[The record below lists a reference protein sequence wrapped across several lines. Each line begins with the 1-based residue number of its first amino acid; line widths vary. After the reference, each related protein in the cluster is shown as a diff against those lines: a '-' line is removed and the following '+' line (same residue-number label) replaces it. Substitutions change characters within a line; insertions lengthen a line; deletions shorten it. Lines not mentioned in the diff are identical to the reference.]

1 MLKNNNEGVINLKT
15 YSYPQHV
22 KEDIEDYINDEL
34 DTGTFGLLVQGDED
48 TIEDIRDT
56 LFNEDSV
63 TGNMSGSYTMNTLK
77 AEENLVGNW
86 DLLEEAMSEFDL
98 HVNPIEKGGEWCD
111 SLIRCYL
118 LDWCFTEAIKE
129 ITKQETKN

>member
-1 MLKNNNEGVINLKT
+1 MKT

-22 KEDIEDYINDEL
+22 KEDIKEYINDEL

-63 TGNMSGSYTMNTLK
+63 TGNMSGSYTMSTRK

-86 DLLEEAMSEFDL
+86 DLLEEAINEFDL
-98 HVNPIEKGGEWCD
+98 HVNPIKKGAEWCD

-118 LDWCFTEAIKE
+118 LDWCFSEALKE

>member
-1 MLKNNNEGVINLKT
+1 MKT

-22 KEDIEDYINDEL
+22 KEDIKEYINDEL
-34 DTGTFGLLVQGDED
+34 DTGTFGLLVQGDEE
-48 TIEDIRDT
+48 TIEDIRDD
-56 LFNEDSV
+56 LFNENSV
-63 TGNMSGSYTMNTLK
+63 TGNASGSYTMNTLM

-86 DLLEEAMSEFDL
+86 DLLEEAMSEFDP
-98 HVNPIEKGGEWCD
+98 HVNPIEKGAEWCD

-118 LDWCFTEAIKE
+118 VDWCFTEAIKE